1 MCLVP
6 SMPSA
11 PEPSPMATP
20 APPPAPVIEPGT
32 KPTSVKP
39 AMTTRQNMQRA
50 SKGTSMLAIP
60 LSTGGAIPTAS
71 PLSIGGASPTLTI
84 NK

>member
-1 MCLVP
+1 MCLAP
-6 SMPSA
+6 SVPSA
-11 PEPSPMATP
+11 PAPSPMATP

-60 LSTGGAIPTAS
+60 LSTGGVTPTTS
-71 PLSIGGASPTLTI
+71 PLSIGGVTPNLTI
-84 NK
+84 GK